1 MDKVLKTENEK
12 NSQNRVGLREHLK
25 IWEEVKDRSK
35 QTFQAEKKAESQKKK
50 KRQLIF
56 HVEKM

>member
-50 KRQLIF
+50 K
-56 HVEKM
+56 KDS